1 VRIKALPVY
10 RAFLLNPSK
19 KNVPP
24 TLIEAETDEGAIRK
38 ARFQIS
44 IEDVE
49 LWQASR
55 RVAVIKAPYVV
66 RYN

>member
-1 VRIKALPVY
+1 MIALPMY
-10 RAFLLNPSK
+10 RAFLLDPDK

-24 TLIEAETDEGAIRK
+24 SLIEAETDEDAIRK
-38 ARFQIS
+38 AKSQIS
-44 IEDVE
+44 TEDVE

-55 RVAVIKAPYVV
+55 RVAVIKAPYVI

>member
-1 VRIKALPVY
+1 MY
-10 RAFLLNPSK
+10 RAFLLNPDK

-24 TLIEAETDEGAIRK
+24 SLIEAETDEEAIRK
-38 ARFQIS
+38 AKSQNS
-44 IEDVE
+44 TEDVE

-55 RVAVIKAPYVV
+55 RVAVIKAPYVI

>member
-1 VRIKALPVY
+1 MPMY

-24 TLIEAETDEGAIRK
+24 ALVEAETDEEAIRK
-38 ARFQIS
+38 VKSQLS
-44 IEDVE
+44 TEDVE

-55 RVAVIKAPYVV
+55 RVAVIKAPYVI